1 MSTVIIGADGFIGR
15 HLVAR
20 LAEQGQAGIVAVSRR
35 PVDAA
40 LVAGFP
46 DVRFVEADLADVD
59 QMADICRPA
68 EIVYQ
73 LAWGTTPHTS
83 NADPVAD
90 LHTNPYANLRLIDRL
105 ALSFTGRFVFISS
118 GGAVYGIPQ
127 KLPVPENHPIHPLSS
142 YGIGKSVVER
152 YLELYGRLHG
162 LDYTILRV
170 ANPYGPGQKV
180 KNAQG
185 VIAAILSCLTTGQPF
200 TLWGDG
206 SVIRDYVHVRDVAKA
221 LATAGR
227 HPQASAQSFNI
238 GSGRGESVQDIVEM
252 IERLSGRK
260 ILVNRLPSRKEDV
273 PVNQLDI
280 AKARALLGWSPD
292 VGLED
297 GLRELVAVAVG

>member
-15 HLVAR
+15 HLTAR
-20 LAEQGQAGIVAVSRR
+20 LAGEGVPDLILVSRR
-35 PVDAA
+35 RADAELA
-40 LVAGFP
+40 AKYP
-46 DVRFVEADLADVD
+46 QARFVEGDLGDVEM
-59 QMADICRPA
+59 MAEICRPA
-68 EIVYQ
+68 ETVYQ

-83 NADPVAD
+83 NANPVAD
-90 LHTNPYANLRLIDRL
+90 LQTNAQANLRLIDRL
-105 ALSFTGRFVFISS
+105 ALSFRGRFVFISS

-185 VIAAILSCLTTGQPF
+185 VIAAILSCLKTGQPF

-221 LATAGR
+221 LAIAGR
-227 HPQASAQSFNI
+227 HPQARGESFNI
-238 GSGRGESVQDIVEM
+238 GSGRGESVQDIIEM
-252 IERLSGRK
+252 IERLSGQK
-260 ILVNRLPSRKEDV
+260 ILVNRLPPRKEDV
-273 PVNQLDI
+273 PVNQLEI

-297 GLRELVAVAVG
+297 GLRELIAETVS